1 MRWIPVEEWRR
12 KIITNPPNRPRDD
25 RRMHEGDKPG
35 LGEKRERGEQED
47 VALERDRETS
57 EESSTTDRSQES
69 ALGGDVA
76 TRSKA

>member
-1 MRWIPVEEWRR
+1 M
-12 KIITNPPNRPRDD
+12 TNPLNRPRDD

>member
-1 MRWIPVEEWRR
+1 M
-12 KIITNPPNRPRDD
+12 TNPPNRPRDD

-35 LGEKRERGEQED
+35 LGEKQERGEQED

>member
-1 MRWIPVEEWRR
+1 M
-12 KIITNPPNRPRDD
+12 TNPPNRPRDD

-57 EESSTTDRSQES
+57 EESPTTDRSQES

>member
-1 MRWIPVEEWRR
+1 M
-12 KIITNPPNRPRDD
+12 TNPPNRPRDD

-35 LGEKRERGEQED
+35 LGEKRELGEQED

>member
-1 MRWIPVEEWRR
+1 M
-12 KIITNPPNRPRDD
+12 TNPPNRPRDD
-25 RRMHEGDKPG
+25 RRMHEGEKPG

-47 VALERDRETS
+47 LKLERDRD
-57 EESSTTDRSQES
+57 EESSTTDRHQES

>member
-1 MRWIPVEEWRR
+1 M
-12 KIITNPPNRPRDD
+12 TNPPNRPRDD

-35 LGEKRERGEQED
+35 LGEKRDRGEQED

>member
-1 MRWIPVEEWRR
+1 M
-12 KIITNPPNRPRDD
+12 TNPPNRPRDD

-35 LGEKRERGEQED
+35 LSEKRERGEQED

>member
-1 MRWIPVEEWRR
+1 M
-12 KIITNPPNRPRDD
+12 TNPPNRPRDD

>member
-12 KIITNPPNRPRDD
+12 KIMTNPPNRPRDD

-35 LGEKRERGEQED
+35 LGEKRERGDQED